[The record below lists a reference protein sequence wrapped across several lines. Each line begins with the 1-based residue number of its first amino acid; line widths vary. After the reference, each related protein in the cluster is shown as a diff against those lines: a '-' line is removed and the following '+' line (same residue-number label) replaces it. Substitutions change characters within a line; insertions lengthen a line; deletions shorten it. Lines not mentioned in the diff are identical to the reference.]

1 MNATSSHDGLVDALD
16 GDDRAS
22 RRFTRTFLA
31 ALLAGLA
38 FAAGLAWYTDP
49 LRTFGTGHAGSF
61 LTVEFDIKP
70 KALLELDPS
79 PQALVLGTSRVM
91 KLKPECI
98 TELTGYSAFNFG
110 LTSSRAED
118 WSAAYRFVRAHSK
131 APLRELVIGADID
144 GFDNHAPTEPRLLS
158 SVYLRPYLDDSW
170 NMSWG
175 VVARALFGWQA
186 FKYGMLLMWYQVHPS
201 SRPAPKMSFDPR
213 GFVLYDYWERMLREG
228 KADRGE
234 AFDKNAGKLRDQLSG
249 RGFDA
254 LSPRRVALFQ
264 DIVRTAHAE
273 GVTVD
278 VFIPPLASEFTALRS
293 APIASRI
300 QELEAMLV
308 ALEREGTIRLLRIHS
323 IEDFHGDPA
332 GYYDGLHMNE
342 DNATKLLLAL
352 FHREHGCGH

>member
-1 MNATSSHDGLVDALD
+1 VNATTKLDGLVPAD

-22 RRFTRTFLA
+22 RRFTRVFLA
-31 ALLAGLA
+31 ALAAGLGLSA
-38 FAAGLAWYTDP
+38 TLAWYTDP

-61 LTVEFDIKP
+61 LTVEFDLKP
-70 KALLELDPS
+70 EAFLRLDPS
-79 PQALVLGTSRVM
+79 PQAIVLGTSRVM

-110 LTSSRAED
+110 LTSSRVED
-118 WSAAYRFVRAHSK
+118 WSAAYRFVRARGH
-131 APLRELVIGADID
+131 APIRQLVIGADID
-144 GFDNHAPTEPRLLS
+144 GFDNHAATEPRLLS
-158 SVYLRPYLDDSW
+158 SVYLRQYLDDSW

-175 VVARALFGWQA
+175 VAARALFGWQA

-213 GFVLYDYWERMLREG
+213 GFVLYDYWERMIREG
-228 KADRGE
+228 KADRDD

-264 DIVRTAHAE
+264 DMVRTAHAE
-273 GVTVD
+273 GATID
-278 VFIPPLASEFTALRS
+278 VFIPPLTSEFAGLRS
-293 APIASRI
+293 GPIASRI
-300 QELEAMLV
+300 PDLEVMLS
-308 ALEREGTIRLLRIHS
+308 ALEREGTIRLFRVHS
-323 IEDFHGDPA
+323 IADFHGDPA
-332 GYYDGLHMNE
+332 GYYDGLHMTE
-342 DNATKLLLAL
+342 DNATRLLLTM